1 MRRRLNLIVL
11 AVTAM
16 VTVAFLIPL
25 GAVVKVVAAD
35 RALSVADQEARS
47 LAGILASDPVP
58 YDLSN
63 ILSQLNADGSGR
75 TAAVYYPKGAPVGPH
90 IPFPPTEL
98 KLARQGRAFSASSG
112 SATRVWV
119 PVRVKGGV
127 VVGVVNVPDQL
138 LQAGVFRAWVALGAV
153 GASVLALAFLL
164 SDRLG
169 RSLVKQIQVLDQVT
183 RRLSDGELE
192 ARVKPAGPNEIQD
205 MGRAVNELAD
215 RIIEL
220 IEFER
225 EQAADLSHR
234 LRTPLTALALEA
246 EALPNEDDRQ
256 RIGEAV
262 DELTAAVNW
271 VIVEV
276 RQDRPPRMREAS
288 DITRTVRE
296 RLAFWAVLAEEQ
308 GRPWTSDLPDTEIE
322 VAVSAAAMA
331 AAVDAL
337 IGNVLSH
344 TPDETAFRVA
354 LTATPSQAILVVADD
369 GPGFPSGPVHRRGL
383 SGTGSTGLGLDIVRR
398 TAERAGGGMTT
409 RAGARGGH
417 TWRSSSAARTPRPRW
432 TGTGALPRPSRPIA
446 FSGVSRPWCG
456 GTRRPSYGLQSRGFD
471 RFPSSASGR
480 FLSPASGRLRSP
492 ASGR

>member
-47 LAGILASDPVP
+47 LASILASGPLP

-63 ILSQLNADGSGR
+63 ILTQLNADGSGR
-75 TAAVYYPKGAPVGPH
+75 SATVYYPSGNRVGPR
-90 IPFPPTEL
+90 IAFAPSEL
-98 KLARQGRAFSASSG
+98 RLAREGRAFSASSG
-112 SATRVWV
+112 SSTRVWV

-127 VVGVVNVPDQL
+127 VVGVVDVPDHL
-138 LQAGVFRAWVALGAV
+138 LQAGVLEAWIALGAV
-153 GASVLALAFLL
+153 ALSVLGLAILL

-169 RSLVKQIQVLDQVT
+169 RSLVRPIQELDRVT

-192 ARVKPAGPNEIQD
+192 ARVEPAGPDEIQD
-205 MGRAVNELAD
+205 MGRAVNALAE

-220 IEFER
+220 LELER

-256 RIGEAV
+256 HIVEAV

-276 RQDRPPRMREAS
+276 RQSRPGRPEVS

-296 RLAFWAVLAEEQ
+296 RLDFWAVLAEEQ
-308 GRPWTSDLPDTEIE
+308 GRPWTSDLPNTEIE
-322 VAVSAAAMA
+322 VAVSAAALE

-337 IGNVLSH
+337 IGNVLAH

-354 LTATPSQAILVVADD
+354 LTATATQAILVVADD
-369 GPGFPSGPVHRRGL
+369 GPGFPSGPVHRRGH
-383 SGTGSTGLGLDIVRR
+383 SGAGSTGLGLDIVRR
-398 TAERAGGGMTT
+398 TAERAGGGMTM
-409 RAGARGGH
+409 RAGGHGGARVEVVFG
-417 TWRSSSAARTPRPRW
+417 RTGPKS
-432 TGTGALPRPSRPIA
+432 TVEGNG
-446 FSGVSRPWCG
+446 
-456 GTRRPSYGLQSRGFD
+456 
-471 RFPSSASGR
+471 SASTAV
-480 FLSPASGRLRSP
+480 SADH
-492 ASGR
+492 A

>member
-25 GAVVKVVAAD
+25 GAVVKVVAND

-47 LAGILASDPVP
+47 LASVLASDPAP

-75 TAAVYYPKGAPVGPH
+75 TAAVYYPAGERVGPR
-90 IPFPPTEL
+90 IAFPPSEL
-98 KLARQGRAFSASSG
+98 RVARGGRAFSASSG
-112 SATRVWV
+112 SSTRVWV
-119 PVRVKGGV
+119 PVTVKTGV
-127 VVGVVNVPDQL
+127 VVGVVDVPNQL
-138 LQAGVFRAWVALGAV
+138 LQAGVLRAWVALAAV
-153 GASVLALAFLL
+153 GASVLGLAFLL

-262 DELTAAVNW
+262 DDLTAAVNW

-276 RQDRPPRMREAS
+276 RQDRPPRMREVS

-337 IGNVLSH
+337 IGNVLAH

-369 GPGFPSGPVHRRGL
+369 GPGFPSGPVHRRGH
-383 SGTGSTGLGLDIVRR
+383 SGAGSTGLGLDIVRR
-398 TAERAGGGMTT
+398 TAERAGGGMST
-409 RAGARGGH
+409 RAGARGGAH
-417 TWRSSSAARTPRPRW
+417 VEVVFGRTRPKTPVDGNGSAAP
-432 TGTGALPRPSRPIA
+432 AVKA
-446 FSGVSRPWCG
+446 
-456 GTRRPSYGLQSRGFD
+456 D
-471 RFPSSASGR
+471 RV
-480 FLSPASGRLRSP
+480 
-492 ASGR
+492 

>member
-16 VTVAFLIPL
+16 VAVAFLIPL
-25 GAVVKVVAAD
+25 GAVVKVVAND

-47 LAGILASDPVP
+47 LASILASDPAP
-58 YDLSN
+58 YDLSA

-75 TAAVYYPKGAPVGPH
+75 TAAVYYPGGERVGPYVA
-90 IPFPPTEL
+90 FPPSEL
-98 KLARQGRAFSASSG
+98 KVARKVKAFSASSD

-119 PVRVKGGV
+119 PVKVKGGV

-138 LQAGVFRAWVALGAV
+138 LQAGVLRAWVALAAV
-153 GASVLALAFLL
+153 GGSVLGLAFLL

-192 ARVKPAGPNEIQD
+192 ARVTPAGPNEIQD
-205 MGRAVNELAD
+205 MGRAVNELAE

-276 RQDRPPRMREAS
+276 RQDRPPRMREVS

-337 IGNVLSH
+337 IGNVLAH

-369 GPGFPSGPVHRRGL
+369 GPGFPSGPVHRRGH

-398 TAERAGGGMTT
+398 TAERAGGGMST
-409 RAGARGGH
+409 RAGAGGGAH
-417 TWRSSSAARTPRPRW
+417 VEVVFGRTRPK
-432 TGTGALPRPSRPIA
+432 TPVDGNG
-446 FSGVSRPWCG
+446 
-456 GTRRPSYGLQSRGFD
+456 
-471 RFPSSASGR
+471 SAS
-480 FLSPASGRLRSP
+480 PAVKADRV
-492 ASGR
+492 

>member
-1 MRRRLNLIVL
+1 MRRQLNLIVL

-47 LAGILASDPVP
+47 LASVLASQPLP
-58 YDLSN
+58 YNLSA

-75 TAAVYYPKGAPVGPH
+75 SATVYYPDGRRVGPR
-90 IPFPPTEL
+90 IAFPPSEL
-98 KLARQGRAFSASSG
+98 KLARADKAFSASSG

-119 PVRVKGGV
+119 PVRLKDGIV

-138 LQAGVFRAWVALGAV
+138 LKGGVLNAWVVLGAV
-153 GASVLALAFLL
+153 GASVLGLALLL

-169 RSLVKQIQVLDQVT
+169 RSLVKSIQGLDQVT

-192 ARVKPAGPNEIQD
+192 ARVVPSGPIEIED
-205 MGRAVNELAD
+205 MGRAVNVLAE

-276 RQDRPPRMREAS
+276 RQDRPPRLREVS
-288 DITRTVRE
+288 DITRTVRQ
-296 RLAFWAVLAEEQ
+296 RLAFWSVLAEEQ

-322 VAVSAAAMA
+322 VSVSAVALA

-344 TPDETAFRVA
+344 TPDETAFRVS
-354 LTATPSQAILVVADD
+354 LTATTSQAILVVADE
-369 GPGFPSGPVHRRGL
+369 GPGFPSGPVHRRGH

-398 TAERAGGGMTT
+398 TAERTGGGMTT
-409 RAGARGGH
+409 RAGAHGG
-417 TWRSSSAARTPRPRW
+417 ARVEVVFGRTRPDNPQE
-432 TGTGALPRPSRPIA
+432 GNG
-446 FSGVSRPWCG
+446 
-456 GTRRPSYGLQSRGFD
+456 
-471 RFPSSASGR
+471 SASAPVGADR
-480 FLSPASGRLRSP
+480 V
-492 ASGR
+492 

>member
-35 RALSVADQEARS
+35 RALAVGDQEARS
-47 LAGILASDPVP
+47 LASVLASDPLP
-58 YDLSN
+58 YDLSS
-63 ILSQLNADGSGR
+63 IVSQLNGDGSGR
-75 TAAVYYPKGAPVGPH
+75 TAAVYYPSGDRVGPR
-90 IPFPPTEL
+90 IVFPPSAL
-98 KLARQGRAFSASSG
+98 ALARHGRAFSTSSG
-112 SATRVWV
+112 SSTTVWV
-119 PVRVKGGV
+119 PVRVKGGGV
-127 VVGVVNVPDQL
+127 VVGVVNVPNQL
-138 LQAGVFRAWVALGAV
+138 LEAGVLKAWVALAAV
-153 GASVLALAFLL
+153 GAFVLGLAFLL

-169 RSLVKQIQVLDQVT
+169 RSLVKSIQGLDEVT

-192 ARVKPAGPNEIQD
+192 ARVKPSGPVEIQD
-205 MGRAVNELAD
+205 MGRAVNVLAE

-276 RQDRPPRMREAS
+276 RQDRPPRMREVS
-288 DITRTVRE
+288 DITRTVRQ
-296 RLAFWAVLAEEQ
+296 RLAFWSVLAEEQ
-308 GRPWTSDLPDTEIE
+308 GRPWTSDLPDIEIE
-322 VAVSAAAMA
+322 VAVSVAAMA

-337 IGNVLSH
+337 IGNVLAH

-354 LTATPSQAILVVADD
+354 LTATASQAILVVADD
-369 GPGFPSGPVHRRGL
+369 GPGFPSGPVHRRGH
-383 SGTGSTGLGLDIVRR
+383 SGAGSTGLGLDIVRR
-398 TAERAGGGMTT
+398 TAERTGGGMTT
-409 RAGARGGH
+409 RAGAHGGARVEVVFGR
-417 TWRSSSAARTPRPRW
+417 TLPKTPPDSNGSAAASTAV
-432 TGTGALPRPSRPIA
+432 GAERA
-446 FSGVSRPWCG
+446 
-456 GTRRPSYGLQSRGFD
+456 
-471 RFPSSASGR
+471 
-480 FLSPASGRLRSP
+480 
-492 ASGR
+492 

>member
-25 GAVVKVVAAD
+25 GAVVKVVAND

-47 LAGILASDPVP
+47 LDGILASDPAP
-58 YDLSN
+58 YDLSS

-75 TAAVYYPKGAPVGPH
+75 TAVVYYPGGERVGPR
-90 IPFPPTEL
+90 IDFPPSEL
-98 KLARQGRAFSASSG
+98 KAARGLRAFSASSD

-119 PVRVKGGV
+119 PVKVKGGV

-138 LQAGVFRAWVALGAV
+138 LQAGVLRAWVALAAV
-153 GASVLALAFLL
+153 GGSVLGLAFLL

-192 ARVKPAGPNEIQD
+192 ARVTPAGPNEIQD
-205 MGRAVNELAD
+205 MGRAVNELAE

-276 RQDRPPRMREAS
+276 RQDRPPRMREVS

-337 IGNVLSH
+337 IGNVLAH

-369 GPGFPSGPVHRRGL
+369 GPGFPSGPVHRRGH

-398 TAERAGGGMTT
+398 TAERAGGGMST
-409 RAGARGGH
+409 RAGAGGGAH
-417 TWRSSSAARTPRPRW
+417 VEVVFGRTRPK
-432 TGTGALPRPSRPIA
+432 TPVDGNG
-446 FSGVSRPWCG
+446 
-456 GTRRPSYGLQSRGFD
+456 
-471 RFPSSASGR
+471 SAS
-480 FLSPASGRLRSP
+480 PAVKADRV
-492 ASGR
+492 